1 MSRRLL
7 YLERADRGDRLSA
20 LRLLGPRTSEV
31 WRPADASSGAGP
43 TTVDSSLNAVRDGA
57 AWIRER
63 LTSAGDRSTL
73 STICLDPDGALC
85 SWLTAP
91 SEDPTILHAV
101 ARGVS
106 ASSHEGDHDEHTGAA
121 IPTARALDHFG
132 SVGAGMSL
140 QSLTPSPNQ
149 VPGNGTLSAPGR
161 SGSNG
166 KGADASSRR
175 RLAVLGVPDSAAGIL
190 IDTLDALGVS
200 TPPAISLWHAMA
212 QAWDPASPHNART
225 DTPQS
230 DRLVAED
237 VPVTAVVLIEPHGR
251 LTWAWSRAGALLTGG
266 SMRLPRARLD
276 PVGTAAS
283 GVHAPENHVARVDPS
298 HASRLS
304 AEWLS
309 WSAQTGAAP
318 GRVILLSTERSAGL
332 SPAELATSLVKAWPG
347 AVIDVVT
354 DEDPVT
360 LTLRRTL
367 EDDGPATEDQSIT
380 ALSTRP
386 GRAHRSM
393 YTWLALAIVGLALGA
408 IAVAVMSWRTAAD
421 ARRRAEAIRRETQT
435 VVLNH
440 YNDPMATAA
449 GVLITLQDDLARLE
463 NADAPAA
470 GNELMP
476 VMQELE
482 TVSLVVASVI
492 ASSAGSEFRSIS
504 IDNLTGLTLQMRF
517 PDIPTFEDFRNALN
531 DAGVTRL
538 TWEPTSAAEVP
549 GSSPTMYDASF
560 RARWTTVRPGGAP

>member
-1 MSRRLL
+1 VSRRLL

-31 WRPADASSGAGP
+31 WRPADAAPGAGLH
-43 TTVDSSLNAVRDGA
+43 TVDSNLNAVRDGA
-57 AWIRER
+57 AWVRER

-73 STICLDPDGALC
+73 STICLDPDGTLC

-91 SEDPTILHAV
+91 SNDPTILHAV

-106 ASSHEGDHDEHTGAA
+106 AGGHDGEHDDHAIAA

-132 SVGAGMSL
+132 SVGSGMSL
-140 QSLTPSPNQ
+140 QSLTPSLNGGT
-149 VPGNGTLSAPGR
+149 GNGSARATPK
-161 SGSNG
+161 G
-166 KGADASSRR
+166 KGASDVASRR

-190 IDTLDALGVS
+190 VDTLDALGVP

-212 QAWDPASPHNART
+212 QAWDPASPSNART
-225 DTPQS
+225 DAPHS

-237 VPVTAVVLIEPHGR
+237 VPVTAIVLIEPQGR
-251 LTWAWSRAGALLTGG
+251 LTWAWSRAGTLLTGG

-276 PVGTAAS
+276 PAHAA
-283 GVHAPENHVARVDPS
+283 GVLPADNHMARVDPS
-298 HASRLS
+298 HAARLS

-318 GRVILLSTERSAGL
+318 GRVILLATDRQSGRSAGL
-332 SPAELATSLVKAWPG
+332 SPAELAASLVKAWPG
-347 AVIDVVT
+347 AVIDVIT

-367 EDDGPATEDQSIT
+367 EDDGPATSDQSIT

-393 YTWLALAIVGLALGA
+393 YTWLALAIAGLALGA
-408 IAVAVMSWRTAAD
+408 LAVAVMSWRTAAD
-421 ARRRAEAIRRETQT
+421 ARQRAETIRRETQT
-435 VVLNH
+435 AVLNH

-449 GVLITLQDDLARLE
+449 GILVTLQDDLARLE
-463 NADAPAA
+463 NADAPTA
-470 GNELMP
+470 GNEFMP

-482 TVSLVVASVI
+482 TVALVVSSVI
-492 ASSAGSEFRSIS
+492 ASSPGSEFRTIS
-504 IDNLTGLTLQMRF
+504 IDNLSGLTLQMRF
-517 PDIPTFEDFRNALN
+517 PDIGTFEDFRNALN
-531 DAGVTRL
+531 DAGTTRL
-538 TWEPTSAAEVP
+538 AWDPTSATEVTASNP
-549 GSSPTMYDASF
+549 AMYDATF
-560 RARWTTVRPGGAP
+560 RARWQIARPGGTP